1 MIQIRSMQG
10 RAQRAAVRP
19 SAIWPSRFP
28 GIPAWRGGVV
38 TLAARSGDV
47 ELARRELERFA
58 GDDFSAIPRDANWS
72 AAMSLLGEAIA
83 LIGDEKR
90 APSASTRRCSRT
102 RGW

>member
-10 RAQRAAVRP
+10 RAGELLPAVRDL
-19 SAIWPSRFP
+19 AERFP

-58 GDDFSAIPRDANWS
+58 GDDFAAIPRDANWF
-72 AAMSLLGEAIA
+72 A
-83 LIGDEKR
+83 GDEPAGRGDR
-90 APSASTRRCSRT
+90 ADRRHRARRARSTSCCSRT